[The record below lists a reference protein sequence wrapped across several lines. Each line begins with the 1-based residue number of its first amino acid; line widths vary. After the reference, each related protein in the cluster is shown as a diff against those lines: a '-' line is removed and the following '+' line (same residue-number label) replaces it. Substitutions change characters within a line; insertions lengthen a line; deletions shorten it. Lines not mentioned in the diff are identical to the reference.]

1 MERKSSSYKSNVFD
15 EVCDDVMA
23 TMISFLDFKTAVQF
37 SKRTSNR
44 IRFRILKE
52 PARNPCPNG
61 RKQEEKQIQNHIADN
76 AVSLPVVVVHSNK
89 SFRCYDEM
97 WREFYNR
104 HLFTPSNDLDTRS
117 CLSSLN
123 EKDNATRNYAINTNS
138 GEFSIQQCRY
148 KLRLLNNLTQ
158 EQRHNPNHCSS
169 NAMTKRGKAKSCFS
183 IPNRCFHF
191 LPITPS
197 SELGGAFGMDMDMDM
212 DVDMDDLP
220 PVDFPC
226 TSYLLTSP
234 GVDGEFVL
242 LDPTNGEIVVYDDIM
257 DQVFMKQRNLRVDSD
272 EGECKIESL
281 EQELMKEVLS
291 GHPNHAVSVNDGS
304 LMLSSTD
311 MEENV
316 DTLHLKPRDSCREV
330 LFSVQD
336 YFNLN
341 LHEYF
346 HRNSGHNSLPAQGMN
361 GHGQA
366 SLEADDEVIVDWLGI
381 DTHNIIDGKGNWIG
395 NMVCAAREI
404 TVDQPGG
411 MALEDPWNGG
421 RNVARNMR
429 INATFEARRL
439 EDEVNSCTELM
450 AWKKTRKDTKYSDE
464 RYTCRLHGSPY
475 YMEIC
480 PKTEKVFASFSPG
493 GYYDRTFD
501 SIGRQMR
508 QALPPDD
515 DDEEFVDE
523 QGFGIQTSNRICIFP
538 LLEHKVLDKPSVV
551 SDVKYFPKM
560 EKSIVC
566 NRPISSFII
575 DPTGTT
581 LIVGTE
587 GGGIEIWDL
596 GGAYFPKQHINIF
609 AQLKK
614 AQIAQPKRTRGES
627 MTSCESEESSEVDK
641 DLDEMECSDSEDG
654 RIVDREI
661 AAFPRQHHR
670 PSYASSALHHLN
682 EYMRSE
688 ESEAPNDY
696 RHEQNFREN
705 TGHDMMYSNLSQC
718 NPQRL
723 VHQIV
728 LPRHLSVE
736 KAGFVTLQHHRTEG
750 TTLMMWQKRAGLFEL
765 SSLLNLPLSTQRKPQ
780 VAYDGKRIVVFGQDQ
795 IGLII
800 LVYRVLR

>member
-1 MERKSSSYKSNVFD
+1 MDRKISSYNSDQRFD
-15 EVCDDVMA
+15 ELCDDVMA

-37 SKRTSNR
+37 TKRTSNR
-44 IRFRILKE
+44 IRFRILKK
-52 PARNPCPNG
+52 PARNHD
-61 RKQEEKQIQNHIADN
+61 RKQEERQTQNQMADN
-76 AVSLPVVVVHSNK
+76 AVAPLDVVVHSN

-123 EKDNATRNYAINTNS
+123 EYEHNDAIDNQS

-158 EQRHNPNHCSS
+158 EQRHKPNHCSSSS

-191 LPITPS
+191 LPITLS
-197 SELGGAFGMDMDMDM
+197 GMDM
-212 DVDMDDLP
+212 DVDMDMDDLP
-220 PVDFPC
+220 PVEFPC

-234 GVDGEFVL
+234 GVDGEFVFL
-242 LDPTNGEIVVYDDIM
+242 NPTNGEIVVYDDIM
-257 DQVFMKQRNLRVDSD
+257 DQISMKQRNLTVPSD
-272 EGECKIESL
+272 EGEGECKIESL
-281 EQELMKEVLS
+281 EQEFMEEVLS
-291 GHPNHAVSVNDGS
+291 GHSNHDVRDIDDP
-304 LMLSSTD
+304 LMHSSTH

-316 DTLHLKPRDSCREV
+316 DTLHLKQRESCREV

-346 HRNSGHNSLPAQGMN
+346 RRNSGHNLLP

-381 DTHNIIDGKGNWIG
+381 DTHNIIDGKNGDWIG
-395 NMVCAAREI
+395 NMICAAREI
-404 TVDQPGG
+404 TVDHTAD
-411 MALEDPWNGG
+411 MAVEDPWNGG
-421 RNVARNMR
+421 RNVAR
-429 INATFEARRL
+429 RL
-439 EDEVNSCTELM
+439 EDEVNACTELM

-464 RYTCRLHGSPY
+464 RYTCRLNGSPY
-475 YMEIC
+475 YMEVC
-480 PKTEKVFASFSPG
+480 PKNEKVFASFSPG

-501 SIGRQMR
+501 SAGRQLR
-508 QALPPDD
+508 QVLPPVDDNDD
-515 DDEEFVDE
+515 DDEGFVDE
-523 QGFGIQTSNRICIFP
+523 QGFGIQKSHRICIFP
-538 LLEHKVLDKPSVV
+538 LLKHKVLDKPSVD
-551 SDVKYFPKM
+551 SDVKYFPKV
-560 EKSIVC
+560 ESFIVC
-566 NRPISSFII
+566 NQPISSFII
-575 DPTGTT
+575 DPAGTN

-596 GGAYFPKQHINIF
+596 GGAYFRRQQINIF

-614 AQIAQPKRTRGES
+614 AQIAQSQRARGES
-627 MTSCESEESSEVDK
+627 MTSCESEESSEVDV
-641 DLDEMECSDSEDG
+641 DLGEMECSDSEDG
-654 RIVDREI
+654 GIVDRDI
-661 AAFPRQHHR
+661 AAVPRHHHR
-670 PSYASSALHHLN
+670 PSYASALDHLN
-682 EYMRSE
+682 ESMRSE
-688 ESEAPNDY
+688 ESEVPNDH
-696 RHEQNFREN
+696 RHEQHFREN
-705 TGHDMMYSNLSQC
+705 IGHDVMYSNLSQC

-736 KAGFVTLQHHRTEG
+736 KAGFVTLQHRRSEG
-750 TTLMMWQKRAGLFEL
+750 TTLMLWQKRGGSFGLT
-765 SSLLNLPLSTQRKPQ
+765 SLLNLPLSTQRKPQ
-780 VAYDGKRIVVFGQDQ
+780 VAYDGKRIVVFGQDH